1 MNGVSDPTRRSL
13 LLTALALPVMQS
25 DGNALAPEPAARHAI
40 ASVTRFDTATWAR
53 LLRSG
58 PRPAA
63 YVFITIATSICPDPF
78 SVLHAAISES
88 GQRVELAAVVMDARG
103 ARVLAQAHH
112 YAGATRLYAFDGVEL
127 EIRHAVEPTWRDST
141 PYVVLIDRAGRARG
155 VLGPPSVATLKPW
168 LAA

>member
-1 MNGVSDPTRRSL
+1 MNGVSDPTRRSW
-13 LLTALALPVMQS
+13 LLTALALPVMHAAGS
-25 DGNALAPEPAARHAI
+25 APRPAPAARHAV
-40 ASVTRFDTATWAR
+40 AAVTRFDAATWAQ

-63 YVFITIATSICPDPF
+63 YVFVTTVTSMCPDPF
-78 SVLHAAISES
+78 AVLHAAITES
-88 GQRVELAAVVMDARG
+88 GQRVALAAVVMDAPP

-112 YAGATRLYAFDGVEL
+112 YTGATRLYAFDGVEA

-155 VLGPPSVATLKPW
+155 VLGPPGAATLKPW